1 MTLDAQNQT
10 PADSGSNPADAGGAA
25 PSAAPNPNP
34 APAAGGEPAS
44 APAATPPAPAA
55 GGEPAAFDWSKAV
68 SNPELL
74 QAEVM
79 QGVDSP
85 DALIERA
92 IKLDGTLNAE
102 GRVKIPGENAT
113 PEEIAEF
120 RQAIGVPAEATA
132 EAYGFKDPGFDPNSG
147 VTFDQG
153 MSDWAAQSFHK
164 HGVPKNIAEGIFR
177 DWNDKMVADVA
188 AERERINEMG
198 RSTEEA
204 LRRQHGEM
212 HNQIMGEM
220 RSVVREIAGERADKI
235 EAMLSQPAIGNDPD
249 VMGFLLDLR
258 KFYAEAKGEEAFK
271 RPSGGPGS
279 VGLTPAEAKAQVDTL
294 TKDRNGPY
302 WNKDHPEHTA
312 TVQKVNRLYE
322 AMNPTPGGE

>member
-1 MTLDAQNQT
+1 MTLDATNPT
-10 PADSGSNPADAGGAA
+10 PAGSGSNPADAGGAA
-25 PSAAPNPNP
+25 PAAAPNPTP
-34 APAAGGEPAS
+34 APAA
-44 APAATPPAPAA
+44 
-55 GGEPAAFDWSKAV
+55 PAAFDWSKAV

-79 QGVDSP
+79 NGVDSP

-92 IKLDGTLNAE
+92 IKLDGTLKAE

-120 RQAIGVPAEATA
+120 RQAIGVPAKGTA

-147 VTFDQG
+147 VTFDQN
-153 MSDWAAQSFHK
+153 MSNWAAESFHK
-164 HGVPKNIAEGIFR
+164 HGVSKNIAEGIFK

-188 AERERINEMG
+188 AENERLAEMG
-198 RSTEEA
+198 RTTEEV
-204 LRRQHGEM
+204 LRQQHGEM

-220 RSVVREIAGERADKI
+220 RSVVREIAGERANKI

-271 RPSGGPGS
+271 RPAGGLGS
-279 VGLTPAEAKAQVDTL
+279 VGLTPAEAKAQVDAM

-322 AMNPTPGGE
+322 AMNPAPGGE